1 MTTVATP
8 TAMRRRLGI
17 GNCFAFAAAGIVAVF
32 YPVFETKER
41 SGVRPS
47 PLLELTQK
55 HREPKVQKDAP
66 ASKELADKFR
76 TEKDSPYL
84 RFVRN
89 DGLDIIGAHYVQ
101 NLRTAELKPWPRR
114 GAGNNGVFINHQES
128 S

>member
-1 MTTVATP
+1 MTTAATP

-17 GNCFAFAAAGIVAVF
+17 GTRFVFAAAGIVAAF
-32 YPVFETKER
+32 YPVFETKEC
-41 SGVRPS
+41 SGMRPS
-47 PLLELTQK
+47 PLLELKQK
-55 HREPKVQKDAP
+55 HSEPKVQKDAP

-101 NLRTAELKPWPRR
+101 NLRTVELKPWPRR
-114 GAGNNGVFINHQES
+114 GTGAKGV
-128 S
+128 